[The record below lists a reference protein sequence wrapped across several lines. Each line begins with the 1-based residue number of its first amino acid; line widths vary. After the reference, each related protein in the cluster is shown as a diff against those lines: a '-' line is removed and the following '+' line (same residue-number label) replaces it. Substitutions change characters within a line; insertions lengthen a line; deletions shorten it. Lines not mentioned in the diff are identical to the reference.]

1 MIIVFGIV
9 IASAAAA
16 RSTWSPCGL
25 SMLSQITPMAEA
37 GRQQKFARTAGW
49 FIVGAVLGGVMLGG
63 AIALGALA
71 IAAAGVRPST
81 AIALVVV
88 FSFFAAAID
97 AHLFGFAPPFV
108 RRQVNEDWLSTY
120 RAWVYGAGFG
130 WQIGTGVTTYVMTAA
145 VPLMI
150 VVGALSRS
158 PWAAIAIGA
167 GFGLARGLAVL
178 MGARLHSPAALL
190 AFHRRFGAWG
200 EPIRQAAI
208 GAQLAVAVMAV
219 WIVAPIVIAGA
230 VSVAAVALF
239 TWCARRAPSGLPL
252 DAAKVPARV
261 ERQQHPLTAGVDLE
275 LVVRLEEVGD
285 RLERAGPVRRV
296 DRVTVDDAV
305 LDDEV
310 RAG

>member
-1 MIIVFGIV
+1 MIIGFGIL
-9 IASAAAA
+9 IALAAAA

-37 GRQQKFARTAGW
+37 GRQQKFSRTAGW
-49 FIVGAVLGGVMLGG
+49 FIAGAVVGGVMLGG

-71 IAAAGVRPST
+71 VAAAGVQPRT
-81 AIALVVV
+81 ALALVVGL
-88 FSFFAAAID
+88 SFFAAAID
-97 AHLFGFAPPFV
+97 ARLFGFGPPFV
-108 RRQVNEDWLSTY
+108 RRQVNEEWLSTY

-130 WQIGTGVTTYVMTAA
+130 WQIGNGVTTYVMTAA

-150 VVGALSRS
+150 AVGVLSRN

-190 AFHRRFGAWG
+190 AFHRQFDAWG

-208 GAQLAVAVMAV
+208 GAQVAVAVMAA

-230 VSVAAVALF
+230 VSVAAVALL
-239 TWCARRAPSGLPL
+239 TWARGELRVGREGIEPSTEGL
-252 DAAKVPARV
+252 
-261 ERQQHPLTAGVDLE
+261 
-275 LVVRLEEVGD
+275 
-285 RLERAGPVRRV
+285 
-296 DRVTVDDAV
+296 
-305 LDDEV
+305 
-310 RAG
+310 